1 MALIDSPAPQEVSQ
15 IVFARDNPGG
25 PALTTRMVDGPDLKR
40 RIETTLGKPVESL
53 ATSITSDEAQ
63 ELSRILFG
71 G

>member
-1 MALIDSPAPQEVSQ
+1 MSLIDSPAPQQVAQ
-15 IVFARDNPGG
+15 IVFTRDNPEG
-25 PALTTRMVDGPDLKR
+25 PALTTRMVDGPALKR